1 MRQNDFRS
9 AAPVWAALSPLVLW
23 LAAIAAYA
31 YEDGMNLFQ
40 WMGRFSQVLERP
52 FSIGWTPY
60 TLKCMLGSLLLYG
73 CGVALYYSSR
83 ENRRPGEEY
92 GSAKWGN
99 PKELNRKYMD
109 HRHKDANIIL
119 TQRVRLGM
127 DGYITQRNMNVLVVG
142 GSGSCKTRFFCKP
155 NIYSANCSYLITDPK
170 GELLRAAGALLAAQG
185 YEVRVFNLIDPS
197 QSDGYNP
204 FSYIHSE
211 KDVLTLID
219 NLIKN
224 TTPRNASSNDP
235 FWEKAEIALDSALM
249 LYLVSEAPPEEQNFE
264 MLIYMMNFAE
274 VREEDDQYR
283 SPLDML
289 FRALEEEQPNHVA
302 VKQYKAFKQAAGVV
316 CSKRLLNQAVG
327 KSLRTHNLKPKK
339 GAQVMR
345 KNEKITAL
353 YERLSRDDF
362 GKDDDQQRES
372 NSISNQKANALVL
385 GKAAESNNLIQEK
398 YITVSAEKKSVE
410 EARAFFSRV
419 GTDLT
424 TGLSRMSSSV
434 REITVNDRLRLLH
447 DFYRPGEEQL
457 FRFNLEDTIRKGHD
471 FRDCIAPDCISFQK
485 NHYEL
490 GDHVGR
496 TLFLRE
502 YASFISDEMITELMD
517 YPRNMMLSIDI
528 IPVAM
533 DEAVSIS
540 RKQIMA
546 VDSDITRCRQR
557 QNQNGNYD
565 ANIPYELELAR
576 SETKEF
582 MDDLMSRD
590 QRMMLAL
597 VTLTHLADNL
607 EQLDQDTEALQ
618 AIGRA
623 RGCQFNILRY
633 QQEDAL
639 NTVLPLGLKRID
651 ATRTLTTECTAVL
664 MPFKSQE
671 IQDAGG
677 IYYGVNAVSHNLI
690 VCNRG
695 NLLNG
700 NGFITGVSGSGK
712 SMAAKQEVS
721 ALALSTDHDII
732 IVDPEREY
740 GELVRA
746 LGGEVITISAS
757 DPNGC
762 HINALDL
769 YEGYGDGKEPLVM
782 KSEFIMSLYEQ
793 LMGADKIEPQEK
805 SIIDRSVGNIYREYL
820 KNYQGQPPTLKDLY
834 DDLMKQVNPEAHR
847 IALAL
852 ELFTVGSLNVFS
864 HQTNINTKSRIL
876 CFDIQDLGENL
887 KSVGLLVMLDAIY
900 NRVIQNR
907 REGKYTHV
915 YIDEIYLFFANGS
928 GSGHSITNYS
938 SEFLYKCWK
947 RFRKYGATLTG
958 ITQNVEECLLSNTAR
973 MMFANSEFLL
983 MLNQATTDREQLARL
998 LGASDTQMSYV
1009 DNALAGH
1016 GLIKVG
1022 GAIVPFANELP
1033 KNTELYRLMTTKP
1046 GED

>member
-1 MRQNDFRS
+1 MFFKQHRS
-9 AAPVWAALSPLVLW
+9 AERDAFSVPRSVQKSIP
-23 LAAIAAYA
+23 IKRIYQ
-31 YEDGMNLFQ
+31 DGVFQ
-40 WMGRFSQVLERP
+40 VSGKFS
-52 FSIGWTPY
+52 
-60 TLKCMLGSLLLYG
+60 
-73 CGVALYYSSR
+73 
-83 ENRRPGEEY
+83 
-92 GSAKWGN
+92 
-99 PKELNRKYMD
+99 
-109 HRHKDANIIL
+109 
-119 TQRVRLGM
+119 
-127 DGYITQRNMNVLVVG
+127 
-142 GSGSCKTRFFCKP
+142 KTWRFFDVNYAVASPEKQRELFMT
-155 NIYSANCSYLITDPK
+155 YCSFLNSLPIGATAKIT
-170 GELLRAAGALLAAQG
+170 L
-185 YEVRVFNLIDPS
+185 FNR
-197 QSDGYNP
+197 Q
-204 FSYIHSE
+204 
-211 KDVLTLID
+211 
-219 NLIKN
+219 
-224 TTPRNASSNDP
+224 
-235 FWEKAEIALDSALM
+235 
-249 LYLVSEAPPEEQNFE
+249 
-264 MLIYMMNFAE
+264 
-274 VREEDDQYR
+274 
-283 SPLDML
+283 
-289 FRALEEEQPNHVA
+289 
-302 VKQYKAFKQAAGVV
+302 
-316 CSKRLLNQAVG
+316 LNQ
-327 KSLRTHNLKPKK
+327 K
-339 GAQVMR
+339 
-345 KNEKITAL
+345 
-353 YERLSRDDF
+353 DF
-362 GKDDDQQRES
+362 GRTLLMPMQGDRRDLYRNEY
-372 NSISNQKANALVL
+372 NALVL

-457 FRFNLEDTIRKGHD
+457 FRFNLEDTMRRGHD

-533 DEAVSIS
+533 DEAVSDI
-540 RKQIMA
+540 RKRIMS
-546 VDSDITRCRQR
+546 VESDITRWQQR
-557 QNQNGNYD
+557 QNQNNNFT
-565 ANIPYELELAR
+565 ANIPYDLEQMR

-623 RGCQFNILRY
+623 RGCQ
-633 QQEDAL
+633 
-639 NTVLPLGLKRID
+639 
-651 ATRTLTTECTAVL
+651 
-664 MPFKSQE
+664 
-671 IQDAGG
+671 
-677 IYYGVNAVSHNLI
+677 
-690 VCNRG
+690 
-695 NLLNG
+695 
-700 NGFITGVSGSGK
+700 
-712 SMAAKQEVS
+712 
-721 ALALSTDHDII
+721 
-732 IVDPEREY
+732 
-740 GELVRA
+740 
-746 LGGEVITISAS
+746 
-757 DPNGC
+757 
-762 HINALDL
+762 
-769 YEGYGDGKEPLVM
+769 
-782 KSEFIMSLYEQ
+782 FIMSLYEQ

-834 DDLMKQVNPEAHR
+834 DDLMKQVNPEAHQ

-907 REGKYTHV
+907 KAGKYTHV

-1009 DNALAGH
+1009 DNAPAGH

-1033 KNTELYRLMTTKP
+1033 KNTELYRLMSTKP